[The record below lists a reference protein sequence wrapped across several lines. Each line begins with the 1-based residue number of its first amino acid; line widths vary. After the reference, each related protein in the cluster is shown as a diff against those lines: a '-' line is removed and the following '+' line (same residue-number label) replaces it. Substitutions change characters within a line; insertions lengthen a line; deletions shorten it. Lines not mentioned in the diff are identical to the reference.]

1 MTSTLNLYW
10 TPPQKEAKAARE
22 IRQAG
27 HRAYVPRQRR
37 ANGKGYEPT
46 ARGYIAA
53 DAKPTRIGGKF
64 QPVRDDRGDII
75 GLRQDEQS
83 IIEPTNVGRCIGPVS
98 RAELS
103 RLYVRS
109 SATQRKHKFS
119 PGDQVSVKRG
129 RDADLAATVVEVI
142 RSGWYRVRVSMFGK
156 THEIKIKESDLA
168 RLHPGTK

>member
-1 MTSTLNLYW
+1 MTATLIAYR
-10 TPPQKEAKAARE
+10 TPPQMERKALAEARE
-22 IRQAG
+22 AG
-27 HRAYVPRQRR
+27 HRAYLPRERIGAR
-37 ANGKGYEPT
+37 NVPT
-46 ARGYIAA
+46 ARGYVFCEGKPA
-53 DAKPTRIGGKF
+53 DADHIK
-64 QPVRDDRGDII
+64 
-75 GLRQDEQS
+75 
-83 IIEPTNVGRCIGPVS
+83 NAIGPVS
-98 RAELS
+98 RTELR

-109 SATQRKHKFS
+109 SVTQRRHKFS